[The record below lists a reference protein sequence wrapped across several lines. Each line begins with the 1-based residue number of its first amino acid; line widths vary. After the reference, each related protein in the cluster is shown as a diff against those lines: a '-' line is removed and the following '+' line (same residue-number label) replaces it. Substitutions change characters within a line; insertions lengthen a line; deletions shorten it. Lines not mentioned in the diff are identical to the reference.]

1 MKRTALNFS
10 LSGAPSMSGK
20 VCLGIKYRVL
30 LHFAAVILVLF
41 PATGFFA
48 YQNGREAVETQIE
61 QQTLSFASQTL
72 EKVNN
77 HLALAAHAVKL
88 TNNLAS
94 SDVLRVRN
102 PEDILRYFDEM
113 KRTYPQFQSF
123 YFGDEDGRFL
133 MVPPQ
138 NPEAALIY
146 DPRVRPWYVRAM
158 ESDSCCWTGVYLFS
172 SSRRPGITAASRV
185 LSPSGEPI
193 GVVGVDIDL
202 TSLSLFLKES
212 ILTPGAMSFI
222 LDSTGKYVAH
232 PDMDMIGKEAS
243 DPIIR
248 ERVLACI
255 DSRSVKTGVIELGGG
270 KYFAAHAPHLDKKW
284 VITVLVPYSDFMGSI
299 ENIRRSF
306 TMTFAMAIILG
317 ALLSIYVSSHIYSPI
332 VKLTA
337 LIKGLR
343 TGDAKGRVETTAE
356 DEIGELA
363 CEFNALSDDLSEK
376 NFQLTSLHD
385 LGKVVGDIFD
395 LPSLLRNI
403 VSNAARS
410 MRSSRCSVALWND
423 REARFMIRTAVGFGG
438 AADVV
443 ENIDTRGGADVLF
456 RIRDLNEPL
465 LVRDITTDPRFTG
478 VPDMAARVREGMRD
492 VSFVAAPLVAREKFL
507 GIISVSGK
515 EGSESF
521 NEDDLRLLVILAS
534 QIVIAIDNANLY
546 KENLLKARL
555 DKELEIAHNLQ
566 QRLLPTAPPK
576 IKGVSIASNYIPAT
590 EVSGDYYD
598 FLGPDS
604 DGLHFAVGD
613 VSGKGIPASMLM
625 IMVRSLLRY
634 EIGRGDLSMASIM
647 QKINNLLTR
656 DIDPSMFITMVHGRL
671 DLKTWELSY
680 VNAGHCYPLIVH
692 EDGSSEYL
700 TSTGLLL
707 GVFEEAAYGEK
718 KIRLRKG
725 DVLFVY
731 SDGIEDVQN
740 PADEKLGLEAVA
752 STVIKNRHLGA
763 PTINQE
769 LINLVEEYRNGA
781 LQFDDIT
788 YIIIK
793 VQ

>member
-1 MKRTALNFS
+1 MKPSTTR
-10 LSGAPSMSGK
+10 SGGSGK
-20 VCLGIKYRVL
+20 IGLGIKYRVL
-30 LHFAAVILVLF
+30 LHFAAVILILF
-41 PATGFFA
+41 PATGYFA
-48 YQNGREAVETQIE
+48 YQNGRSAVETQME
-61 QQTLSFASQTL
+61 RQTLSFASQTL

-94 SDVLRVRN
+94 SEVLRVRN
-102 PEDILRYFDEM
+102 PEEILRYFDEM

-123 YFGDEDGRFL
+123 YFGDEEGRFL

-138 NPEAALIY
+138 NPEAAIIY

-158 ESDSCCWTGVYLFS
+158 ESDSCCWTNVYLFS

-185 LSPSGEPI
+185 ISPAGDPI

-212 ILTPGAMSFI
+212 ILTPGSRAFI
-222 LDSTGKYVAH
+222 LDSSGKYVAH
-232 PDMDMIGKEAS
+232 PDMDMIGKDAS
-243 DPIIR
+243 DPVIL
-248 ERVLACI
+248 ERILTCL
-255 DSRSVKTGVIELGGG
+255 DSRIVTTGMVELDGE
-270 KYFAAHAPHLDKKW
+270 KFFAAHAPHLEKKW
-284 VITVLVPYSDFMGSI
+284 VITVLVPYADFIGSI

-317 ALLSIYVSSHIYSPI
+317 ALLSFYVSNNISSPI
-332 VKLTA
+332 VKLIY
-337 LIKGLR
+337 LIKNLR
-343 TGDAKGRVETTAE
+343 TGSAKCRIETGAN
-356 DEIGELA
+356 DEIGELEN
-363 CEFNALSDDLSEK
+363 EFNALSDELSEK

-403 VSNAARS
+403 VTNAARS
-410 MRSSRCSVALWND
+410 MRSTRCSVALWND
-423 REARFMIRTAVGFGG
+423 KAGRFMIRTAVGFGETG
-438 AADVV
+438 DLI
-443 ENIDTRGGADVLF
+443 ENVDTRGGSEVLF

-465 LVRDITTDPRFTG
+465 LIRDITTDPRFTG
-478 VPDMAARVREGMRD
+478 VSDMAARVREGMKD
-492 VSFVAAPLVAREKFL
+492 VSFVASPLKARDKFL
-507 GIISVSGK
+507 GIISVSGRDGG
-515 EGSESF
+515 EAF

-546 KENLLKARL
+546 KDNLLKARL

-566 QRLLPTAPPK
+566 QRLLPVAPPK
-576 IKGVSIASNYIPAT
+576 ITGLSIASNYIPAT

-598 FLGPDS
+598 FLGPDA
-604 DGLHFAVGD
+604 DILHFAVGD

-634 EIGRGDLSMASIM
+634 EIGRGDLPMPAIM

-656 DIDPSMFITMVHGRL
+656 DIDPSMFITMIHGRL
-671 DLKTWELSY
+671 DLKTRELCY
-680 VNAGHCYPLIVH
+680 VNAGHCYPLLVH
-692 EDGSSEYL
+692 ENGTGEYL
-700 TSTGLLL
+700 KSTGLLL
-707 GVFEEAAYGEK
+707 GVFEEAAYVEIK
-718 KIRLRKG
+718 VQLKKG

-731 SDGIEDVQN
+731 SDGIEDVEN
-740 PADEKLGLEAVA
+740 PAEKKLGLETVA
-752 STVIKNRHLGA
+752 STVVKNRHLGA

-769 LINLVEEYRNGA
+769 LISLVENYRNGA

-788 YIIIK
+788 YMIIK